1 MELCN
6 NLFKSIKN
14 LDKISL
20 AQHLGG
26 VCSEPCDCYEMEI
39 RPASVFQFIFLA
51 RISIS
56 TLKGVKRGNRIGD
69 RAMARGQ
76 SWMTELDE

>member
-1 MELCN
+1 
-6 NLFKSIKN
+6 
-14 LDKISL
+14 
-20 AQHLGG
+20 
-26 VCSEPCDCYEMEI
+26 MEI

-69 RAMARGQ
+69 RTMARGQ
-76 SWMTELDE
+76 SWMTELDESDDNFRVLRWLKLLDLISTEGALRLPTT